1 MTASRGRNIAFWL
14 LVVVTATWILLSRT
28 GKPPDVARTLV
39 VSPKFGVKR
48 VPIRSASNRK
58 GLRHLPRSV
67 SLKTSGK
74 PFRAALLDLSTVP
87 DPQLKVEAFLKASAE
102 IENGVVPTGE
112 AVMRSVRGVDQD
124 FVRLHRWPWGGGAD
138 YMLIVAADEDTEV
151 HVRVSYGG
159 PEQGY
164 GISVP

>member
-1 MTASRGRNIAFWL
+1 MTAARGRNIAFWL

-28 GKPPDVARTLV
+28 GKPPDAAQTLF

-48 VPIRSASNRK
+48 VPIGSASNRK

-67 SLKTSGK
+67 LLRSSGK
-74 PFRAALLDLSTVP
+74 PFRAALLDLSTIP
-87 DPQLKVEAFLKASAE
+87 DAQRKVEAFLKASAE
-102 IENGVVPTGE
+102 IESGAVPKGKVVI
-112 AVMRSVRGVDQD
+112 RSVRGVNQD
-124 FVRLHRWPWGGGAD
+124 FAMLHRWPWGGGAD